1 MRLRPDPRDERGAV
15 AILVALCASVLF
27 AVSAL
32 AVDLGDAYQRKG
44 EVQSQADMAAL
55 AAGASL
61 PTQTAVLA
69 AVCKSASLNEK
80 TGENLASCVAGAST
94 ATTADPACPTDTGAK
109 PYVYFFADN
118 PYKAKV
124 CSPPAH
130 VDYGLA
136 QTIPGV
142 GEGIDVRGSATVI
155 AGSAG
160 VSSEMPF
167 YGYQGCDWGSQTL
180 TDPANGHVA
189 ASGDVPEDLAQPTP
203 GSWTWQ
209 SLSFSTTQALDPA
222 QIALPTA
229 SATVRISG
237 QGLSKATRVGFYRET
252 GLVPSKVEPNAL
264 PSNGDST
271 GKFVDFAVPADVLA
285 NPGVWYVR
293 VYATGNNSS
302 QTGWSTDALPLA
314 VGDSELIESCAGKSA
329 SGNFGALR
337 LPRTDVSSV
346 NDQLAKNISD
356 GLQAPLSLSAGS
368 GSGTCADGQTGVVFS
383 SGSTLKPRTN
393 CVATD
398 PGLPAN
404 ATTQGL
410 LGTGGRLTKAPTTTG
425 ILGGRNC
432 GPGHSSST
440 WTTPTGASAN
450 DDTLTCFMTSP
461 SMSLGTIATA
471 SYSGPSVLDP
481 SIYRSPRFCQVPIVS
496 QKPTNGTSQDY
507 WIVDVRPCFIT
518 GESLSSTYSNQLFND
533 GPDGHNGVRFGS
545 NHRVSELHVVL
556 FNRKA
561 LPNSGANIG
570 DYLGTGPVAV
580 QLVQ

>member
-1 MRLRPDPRDERGAV
+1 V
-15 AILVALCASVLF
+15 AILVAVCATVLF
-27 AVSAL
+27 AASAL
-32 AVDLGDAYQRKG
+32 AVDLGNAYHRKG

-61 PTQTAVLA
+61 PDQAAVLA
-69 AVCKSASLNEK
+69 EVCKSSTLNEK
-80 TGENLASCVAGAST
+80 AGEDLASCIAGAST
-94 ATTADPACPTDTGAK
+94 ASAADPACPTDTGGK

-136 QTIPGV
+136 KAIPGAGDGVDVRGAATIIAGSPGV
-142 GEGIDVRGSATVI
+142 G
-155 AGSAG
+155 
-160 VSSEMPF
+160 SEMPF
-167 YGYQGCDWGSQTL
+167 YGFQGCDWGPQTL

-189 ASGDVPEDLAQPTP
+189 AVGDVPADLAQPTA

-209 SLSFSTTQALDPA
+209 DITFDPDNALSPS
-222 QIALPTA
+222 QIALPA
-229 SATVRISG
+229 SAVSVRITG
-237 QGLSKATRVGFYRET
+237 KALAKVTHVGFYRET
-252 GLVPSKVEPNAL
+252 GFTVSKVEPTL

-271 GKFVDFAVPADVLA
+271 GKFVDFVVPAEVLA

-293 VYATGNNSS
+293 VYVTGNNAN
-302 QTGWSTDALPLA
+302 QTGWSTRALPLA
-314 VGDSELIESCAGKSA
+314 VGDSELIQSCLGKSA
-329 SGNFGALR
+329 SGNFGALK
-337 LPRTDVSSV
+337 LPRTDVTSV

-356 GLQAPLSLSAGS
+356 GLQAPLSLAVGT
-368 GSGTCADGQTGVVFS
+368 GTGTCADGQSGVVFS
-383 SGSTLKPRTN
+383 SGSTLKSRTN

-404 ATTQGL
+404 ATTEGL
-410 LGTGGRLTKAPTTTG
+410 LGSGGRLTKASTSTG
-425 ILGGRNC
+425 VLGGRSC
-432 GPGHSSST
+432 GPNHSSADWS
-440 WTTPTGASAN
+440 TPTGVSIN
-450 DDTLTCFMTSP
+450 DDTLTCFMTDP
-461 SMSLGTIATA
+461 SMSISTIASPT
-471 SYSGPSVLDP
+471 YSGPSVLDP
-481 SIYRSPRFCQVPIVS
+481 AIYRSPRFCQVPIVS
-496 QKPTNGTSQDY
+496 VKPSNGASQSY

-518 GESLSSTYSNQLFND
+518 GESYSSTYNSQAFD
-533 GPDGHNGVRFGS
+533 DTADGHNGLKFGS
-545 NHRVSELHVVL
+545 NHRVSELHVVF